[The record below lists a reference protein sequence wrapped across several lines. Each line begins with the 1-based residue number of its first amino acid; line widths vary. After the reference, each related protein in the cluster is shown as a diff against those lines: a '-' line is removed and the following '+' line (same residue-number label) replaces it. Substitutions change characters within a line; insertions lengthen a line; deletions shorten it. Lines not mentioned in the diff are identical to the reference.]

1 MTAFSIQPPRQVL
14 SLLDRLESAGFE
26 AWVVGGCVRD
36 SLLGKVPFDWD
47 VTTSAR
53 PEETAACLEGE
64 RLLQTGAAHGTVA
77 LIPQEG
83 RPIEITTFR
92 ADGPYLDGRH
102 PEGVTFVSSLEADL
116 ARRDFTVN
124 AMAMDL
130 RGALADPFGGQADLK
145 GRILRAVGE
154 PEQRFRED
162 ALRMLRALRFAAQLD
177 FSLEAGTDAAIRRC
191 HALTAALSAERVRDE
206 VEKTLL
212 SPRPGRVGEMAALGL
227 LATFGFPEGRDTGWL
242 SRLPATAEVRWAGL
256 CRTYPELDLAALR
269 LPRRLSQD
277 AMAAAQLSWPEDRLG
292 RKQLLSAHGETRG
305 RIAAALA
312 GDAESAEEILASGEC
327 LYLRDLAV
335 SGADFPQLRG
345 PEVGRHLQALLAHV
359 LAHPGD
365 NRREVLL
372 RLA

>member
-1 MTAFSIQPPRQVL
+1 MVKRAPAEI
-14 SLLDRLESAGFE
+14 LETLEQAGYESYF
-26 AWVVGGCVRD
+26 VGGCVRD
-36 SLLGKVPFDWD
+36 TLLGRPIHDWD
-47 VTTSAR
+47 ITTAAR
-53 PEETAACLEGE
+53 PEAVMALFSHCVP
-64 RLLQTGAAHGTVA
+64 TGIAHGTVTVLLEDTEA
-77 LIPQEG
+77 EV
-83 RPIEITTFR
+83 TTFR

-162 ALRMLRALRFAAQLD
+162 ALRMLRALRFAAQLG

-227 LATFGFPEGRDTGWL
+227 LAAFGFPEGRDTGWL

-277 AMAAAQLSWPEDRLG
+277 AMAAARLSWPEDRLG

>member
-1 MTAFSIQPPRQVL
+1 
-14 SLLDRLESAGFE
+14 
-26 AWVVGGCVRD
+26 
-36 SLLGKVPFDWD
+36 
-47 VTTSAR
+47 
-53 PEETAACLEGE
+53 
-64 RLLQTGAAHGTVA
+64 
-77 LIPQEG
+77 
-83 RPIEITTFR
+83 
-92 ADGPYLDGRH
+92 
-102 PEGVTFVSSLEADL
+102 
-116 ARRDFTVN
+116 
-124 AMAMDL
+124 
-130 RGALADPFGGQADLK
+130 
-145 GRILRAVGE
+145 
-154 PEQRFRED
+154 
-162 ALRMLRALRFAAQLD
+162 
-177 FSLEAGTDAAIRRC
+177 
-191 HALTAALSAERVRDE
+191 
-206 VEKTLL
+206 
-212 SPRPGRVGEMAALGL
+212 MAALGL
-227 LATFGFPEGRDTGWL
+227 LAAFGFPEGRDTGWL

-277 AMAAAQLSWPEDRLG
+277 AMAAAQLSWPQDRLG

-359 LAHPGD
+359 LAHPAD